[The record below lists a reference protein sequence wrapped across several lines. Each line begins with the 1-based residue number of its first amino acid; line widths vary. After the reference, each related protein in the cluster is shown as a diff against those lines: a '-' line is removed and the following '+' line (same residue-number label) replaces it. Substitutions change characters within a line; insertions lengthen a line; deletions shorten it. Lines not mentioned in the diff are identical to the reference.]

1 MHDSSRRRII
11 GLAGRG
17 GAGKDTLYE
26 HVLRPRGYLR
36 LGMTFYRKV
45 WLVSTGQGTWEE
57 IFHTKPPKIRQLLQ
71 EDLTKERSIWDER
84 IWLRTLQNFV
94 RLLDEVVGV
103 AADRIAICDLRFVEE
118 MRGLKQMG
126 AKIIH
131 LMAPD
136 TNVPVELQGHRSE
149 TELDSPAMR
158 ELRDALIFNEKQDV
172 HQLRRAGEAVLK
184 GWGWE

>member
-1 MHDSSRRRII
+1 LVHDSSRRRII

-26 HVLRPRGYLR
+26 TVLRPRGYLR
-36 LGMTFYRKV
+36 MGMTFYREV

-57 IFHTKPPKIRQLLQ
+57 IFYTKPPRVRQLLQ
-71 EDLTKERSIWDER
+71 EDLNRVHSTWDER
-84 IWLRTLQNFV
+84 IWLRTFQNFL

-103 AADRIAICDLRFVEE
+103 GADRVAVCDLRFVEE

-126 AKIIH
+126 GKIIH

-136 TNVPVELQGHRSE
+136 TNVPEHLQSHRSE
-149 TELDSPAMR
+149 TELDSPEMR
-158 ELRDALIFNEKQDV
+158 ELRDAPSS
-172 HQLRRAGEAVLK
+172 
-184 GWGWE
+184 